1 MPPNIQLSFH
11 GDWTR
16 RWPECLPLSIS
27 KISIP
32 FQLEDSDPGWWDPTH
47 PLFISPL
54 PLPRSSFPGAPW
66 SPMQIG
72 KYKPAF
78 LGSHLNSKVK
88 TASSQALLLGS
99 IFQEKQ
105 CNAGAS
111 SASGLRKTRIL
122 ILYYPHNQITNVIF
136 QGCYEDKNEIMYVK
150 YSVKLSVNL
159 SLSCWSL

>member
-54 PLPRSSFPGAPW
+54 PLPRSSLPGAPW

-111 SASGLRKTRIL
+111 SASGLLGAGTA
-122 ILYYPHNQITNVIF
+122 IF
-136 QGCYEDKNEIMYVK
+136 KVHVGAKASRLRRFSPTSQLCF
-150 YSVKLSVNL
+150 SL
-159 SLSCWSL
+159 SLASWLDF